1 MIVGALSHRTS
12 IREVA
17 YLSNVQQKLL
27 FKGFSTVLSAGKL
40 CLIMQVV
47 AISDYSLLGLNEDW
61 YKTTEGWLSI
71 KQILIWHPLK
81 WSLTA
86 HCIMWDMEGIFE
98 HLCRVQL
105 NKKEC
110 HKIWQKLMII
120 QIPSCNRRWQSE
132 NLMEMAQTHGPHMY
146 ECNPSSFWGL
156 FPWHNFGQSINVEHL
171 NSVTCLRI

>member
-98 HLCRVQL
+98 HLLPSAVKQERMSQNLAKINDYSNSQLQQAMAEWEFDGNGTNTRTPHVWVQPFKFL
-105 NKKEC
+105 
-110 HKIWQKLMII
+110 
-120 QIPSCNRRWQSE
+120 
-132 NLMEMAQTHGPHMY
+132 G
-146 ECNPSSFWGL
+146 
-156 FPWHNFGQSINVEHL
+156 
-171 NSVTCLRI
+171 SVSLA